1 MNIFGSVLVEVEN
14 QTHLNKILKAVRKVK
29 GVTEIAR
36 RDSSG
41 PAEVVVG

>member
-1 MNIFGSVLVEVEN
+1 
-14 QTHLNKILKAVRKVK
+14 LKAVRKVK

-41 PAEVVVG
+41 PAQVVVG